1 MVAFSELSARIFF
14 ENDARW
20 EAMLSPLPAQHHQH
34 QHHHGQDGQHR
45 HGQDDLDDQK
55 KNGVFTS
62 WGWGCTLTCENSCVD

>member
-14 ENDARW
+14 ENDACW

-34 QHHHGQDGQHR
+34 QHHHGQGHQH
-45 HGQDDLDDQK
+45 HYGQDDLDDQK